1 VSTPGDVDATADSE
15 TAVLRR
21 IGQFSWSILGIIALI
36 GLVVFLIIE
45 ARIILAPLFLAMV
58 VVFILNPFV
67 SMLERMRIHRILGTT
82 LGFVIIIAALVA
94 AVALVIP
101 SIVEQGQMFA
111 SDFPD
116 LYNDLTEQTIT
127 IAERFNIDVS
137 IWNYDR
143 IVEFLNDPENQDTI
157 VSLILERVGSFT
169 SGIFEFILIFLLGP
183 VLAFYFLLD
192 LPKQQGR
199 LIELVPASHRAEA
212 AFVGRQ
218 LNTAVGGFLRGQLL
232 VAILVGLM
240 LSIGYGVIDLPFWL
254 LIGLVG
260 GVLNIVPFLGPWVGG
275 ILGVIVAVAT
285 TDLRT
290 AFWAAVVAIVVQQ
303 IDNNFV
309 SPLVLRATVRLHPAV
324 TLTVLVLAG
333 AVAGFWGIIIAVPL
347 AASVKVVGG
356 HLWRTRLLGQTWE
369 EAGEAIMAEPPAP
382 SGALRFR
389 TREMEAISVDSDEVA
404 ESDGDADPD
413 END

>member
-1 VSTPGDVDATADSE
+1 MSTPGDVDATADSE

-36 GLVVFLIIE
+36 GLVAFLIIE

-101 SIVEQGQMFA
+101 SIVEQSQMFA

-116 LYNDLTEQTIT
+116 LYDDLTEQTIT

-143 IVEFLNDPENQDTI
+143 IVEFLNDPANQDTI

-290 AFWAAVVAIVVQQ
+290 AFWAAVVAIIVQQ

-369 EAGEAIMAEPPAP
+369 EAGEAIMAEPPPP

-389 TREMEAISVDSDEVA
+389 TREMEAISVDSDEVT
-404 ESDGDADPD
+404 ESDGDADTD
-413 END
+413 ESD